1 MESDFRTM
9 TKPKTP
15 LSAGANKRPWALNV
29 EDATWSSQFTPQ
41 FVVYNYEAPPTEV
54 VNPLR
59 MRFEVDE
66 PSEVSVESEEAP
78 VVTVKEIRRQSVV
91 KEGPVKRSLQTY
103 VDAHMRLTLKL
114 DRMNDGAG
122 TEVARAFA
130 GLLENLV
137 KNWLVND
144 HERKDAFRQS
154 LDLRVVAKTHR
165 RALGTTHTAM
175 SIVFSRWRHAA
186 RDSASHR
193 LARVERQVVSFDDEI
208 VKEPAVDVVPA
219 VARYTVRRHKPRF
232 LTKHQRRPSLFAT
245 YGPNVN
251 HFAPTVKPRSPS
263 TPARTTKVRCD
274 DLVGTGAVPPTIWL
288 DLVADEPPLARPSY
302 RVSSSSTT
310 RRPSRGSSPYGRKQ
324 ILVARRPETSPTRR
338 RPSAYRSTTKRPSTA
353 VGCGAELFWFPDVSP
368 RRPPPA
374 ENTPA
379 TEEEEEEHPPERD
392 TKDDEARPPTT
403 SRCSRGDLR
412 TTFVPEAPAPPEL
425 IFVN

>member
-1 MESDFRTM
+1 MGDFRTM

-15 LSAGANKRPWALNV
+15 LSEGANKRPWALNV

-59 MRFEVDE
+59 MRFQVDE
-66 PSEVSVESEEAP
+66 ASEVSVESEEAP

-144 HERKDAFRQS
+144 HERKDAY

-165 RALGTTHTAM
+165 RKLGTTHTAM

-186 RDSASHR
+186 RDSALQR
-193 LARVERQVVSFDDEI
+193 LSRVARQVVSFDDE
-208 VKEPAVDVVPA
+208 VVQEPDVIPA

-251 HFAPTVKPRSPS
+251 HFASVVKTPRSPPPK
-263 TPARTTKVRCD
+263 TNKVRCD
-274 DLVGTGAVPPTIWL
+274 DLQATGAVPPTIWL
-288 DLVADEPPLARPSY
+288 DLVADDPVIRP
-302 RVSSSSTT
+302 RVSSS
-310 RRPSRGSSPYGRKQ
+310 RRPSTTRGSSPYGRKQ

-338 RPSAYRSTTKRPSTA
+338 RPSAYRSTTRRPSTA
-353 VGCGAELFWFPDVSP
+353 VGCGADLFWFPDVGP
-368 RRPPPA
+368 RA
-374 ENTPA
+374 TPA
-379 TEEEEEEHPPERD
+379 TEEEEEELVDEQR
-392 TKDDEARPPTT
+392 KDDEARPPTT
-403 SRCSRGDLR
+403 SGPLRGEASRR
-412 TTFVPEAPAPPEL
+412 SCVVPEAPAPAEL
-425 IFVN
+425 ILVN